1 MYDQYHFRGRTIP
14 TNEMMQV
21 LSSSKPFIVALIEP
35 KAEMLQ
41 ASLCKAYHADEEA
54 FIKATERASLACK
67 TPFDF
72 IKESDNAFG
81 SSPLERGFLNY
92 LDALLSLW
100 KSSSDLFKA
109 IPALMQYKNGKET
122 NFVDEALEVLTLN
135 SLLAVHNEAWQLCTQ
150 FDNLARV
157 LGYEDKS
164 QSGKR

>member
-1 MYDQYHFRGRTIP
+1 MYDQYHFTGRTIP
-14 TNEMMQV
+14 TTEMMQV
-21 LSSSKPFIVALIEP
+21 FSSSKPFIVALIEP

-41 ASLCKAYHADEEA
+41 ANLCKAYHADKEA
-54 FIKATERASLACK
+54 FIKASERASAMDK
-67 TPFDF
+67 PFDF
-72 IKESDNAFG
+72 IKESDNAFS
-81 SSPLERGFLNY
+81 SSPLSFGFLNY

-109 IPALMQYKNGKET
+109 IPALKQYKNGKET
-122 NFVDEALEVLTLN
+122 TFVDEALEVLTLN
-135 SLLAVHNEAWQLCTQ
+135 SLLSVHNESWQLCTQ